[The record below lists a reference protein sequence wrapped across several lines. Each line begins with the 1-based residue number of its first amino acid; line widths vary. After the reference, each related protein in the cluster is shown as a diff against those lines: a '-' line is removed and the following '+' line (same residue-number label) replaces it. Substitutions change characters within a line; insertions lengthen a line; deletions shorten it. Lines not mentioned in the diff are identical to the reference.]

1 MLLQGGG
8 VVSVGYKEKERRKSQ
23 ESRLASLGALAVA
36 AESFSGDNEE
46 GQCEYVKGDFKNYCM
61 KVVRFGV
68 RDNWYCDECSNLSVD
83 VAQESKMPHTV
94 MESNSKAFHPL
105 LNRVPPTKGSS
116 NLNDQRIPKEI
127 DDSRKWR
134 NRKHVKHSSIPMG
147 FYKAIQ
153 NAKVK
158 FISTEEVC
166 FTKHPK
172 ISFKAS
178 NSGPS
183 SCRRSYAATLHPS
196 SRKEV
201 KDPYTSS
208 SLTKPGVF
216 KQPNAATVYSGL
228 LAGNVSTTR
237 DAVIVD
243 KEANMR
249 KKVPVSAALGV
260 ASDDSASY
268 TANRMGNKIKLKA
281 LDFIQVDILINICKL
296 LGACLA
302 AAVRTTILDVRMD
315 WSMIII
321 LVTLLCVLINTL
333 GLNFVVRCTVHWC
346 GRQLAFE
353 TSEESAMWLALTS
366 GGVFEVFGMAINVFD
381 EIEAHFPC
389 QVSYKVYDISKKMPF
404 KLKLNL
410 LPRRDAWPFQSD
422 IPTCYDIGLYF
433 FVGQFDRP
441 SNKYFWLL
449 EQVGSKDF
457 VMQSCLGEV
466 ELLIYPSTQLRLD
479 SQRIDGQPY
488 FWGVFRR
495 KKLRKP
501 ADIANVCHEAP
512 QEQSSACSTSL
523 APFL

>member
-1 MLLQGGG
+1 
-8 VVSVGYKEKERRKSQ
+8 
-23 ESRLASLGALAVA
+23 
-36 AESFSGDNEE
+36 
-46 GQCEYVKGDFKNYCM
+46 M

-83 VAQESKMPHTV
+83 VAQKSKMPHTV

-249 KKVPVSAALGV
+249 KKVP
-260 ASDDSASY
+260 
-268 TANRMGNKIKLKA
+268 
-281 LDFIQVDILINICKL
+281 
-296 LGACLA
+296 GA
-302 AAVRTTILDVRMD
+302 
-315 WSMIII
+315 
-321 LVTLLCVLINTL
+321 
-333 GLNFVVRCTVHWC
+333 
-346 GRQLAFE
+346 
-353 TSEESAMWLALTS
+353 
-366 GGVFEVFGMAINVFD
+366 
-381 EIEAHFPC
+381 
-389 QVSYKVYDISKKMPF
+389 
-404 KLKLNL
+404 
-410 LPRRDAWPFQSD
+410 
-422 IPTCYDIGLYF
+422 
-433 FVGQFDRP
+433 
-441 SNKYFWLL
+441 
-449 EQVGSKDF
+449 
-457 VMQSCLGEV
+457 
-466 ELLIYPSTQLRLD
+466 LLIYL
-479 SQRIDGQPY
+479 
-488 FWGVFRR
+488 
-495 KKLRKP
+495 
-501 ADIANVCHEAP
+501 
-512 QEQSSACSTSL
+512 
-523 APFL
+523 

>member
-1 MLLQGGG
+1 MRKTKLCGICGDT
-8 VVSVGYKEKERRKSQ
+8 GYSEQIITCHRCRRNF
-23 ESRLASLGALAVA
+23 EHT
-36 AESFSGDNEE
+36 
-46 GQCEYVKGDFKNYCM
+46 YCM

-281 LDFIQVDILINICKL
+281 LDGRENYATTSKRPAPEATNPPQILLIHPAENL
-296 LGACLA
+296 LNVPAPKVC
-302 AAVRTTILDVRMD
+302 
-315 WSMIII
+315 WK
-321 LVTLLCVLINTL
+321 
-333 GLNFVVRCTVHWC
+333 
-346 GRQLAFE
+346 
-353 TSEESAMWLALTS
+353 
-366 GGVFEVFGMAINVFD
+366 GVFEVFGMAINVFD